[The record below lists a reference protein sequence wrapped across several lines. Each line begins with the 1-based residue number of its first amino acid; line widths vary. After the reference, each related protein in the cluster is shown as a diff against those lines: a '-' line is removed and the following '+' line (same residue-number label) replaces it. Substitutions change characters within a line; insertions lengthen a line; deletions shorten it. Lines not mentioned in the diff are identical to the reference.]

1 MPQGLS
7 TREIARARFDEVLV
21 PTDGSGISW
30 QAVGPAL
37 SLVEDGG
44 KIHIVHVAE
53 KGFGYLDAEGENLS
67 WHDIAEGLRTIG
79 EEAVT
84 RIAAAIREAGA
95 ETVTHVV
102 EASAPA
108 EGVLACAR
116 DHDVDAIAMS
126 THARSGI
133 DRFLLGS
140 VTEEVVREADVPVLV
155 VPIRDET
162 GPT

>member
-1 MPQGLS
+1 MPQQLS
-7 TREIARARFDEVLV
+7 TREIRRARFDEVLV

-37 SLVEDGG
+37 GLVEDGG

-53 KGFGYLDAEGENLS
+53 QGYGYLDAEVADVA
-67 WHDIAEGLRTIG
+67 WHDIAEGLRHLG
-79 EEAVT
+79 EDAV
-84 RIAAAIREAGA
+84 RQIADAIE
-95 ETVTHVV
+95 ETGVATETHVV
-102 EASAPA
+102 EASDPA
-108 EGVLACAR
+108 EGVLTCAR

-140 VTEEVVREADVPVLV
+140 VTEEVVRDAEVPVLV
-155 VPIRDET
+155 VPIGDEA